1 MTATADSHSSIS
13 VAYGPVAKE
22 PEALTS
28 WAVFR
33 NVAFRDPRTWVQI
46 AVLSVTSVGLA
57 LLVPWPTKIIV
68 DNIIGAEPFSARLQQ
83 FIEIL
88 PILDG
93 PKRMLAFL
101 AAMSIVAVLLH
112 AWIDALLTMRSV
124 RLSQGMVF
132 SLAST
137 IFSHLQRRSLTFHA
151 RTPVGDS
158 LSRIT
163 GDTWSVDTLTNRM
176 ILGPFQTLL
185 SVLGAGYI
193 LAQIDAQL
201 ALLVLLI
208 APLTVAASLALG
220 GQVRSAAKAQ
230 REVQANLQSHLQ
242 RTLSSMLI
250 VQGFVQEQRQSR
262 IFRAFADD
270 AIRIQRRSTLLG
282 GLNELATGLVTACGG
297 AIVLWMAARS
307 VHDGELSL
315 GALLIFVA
323 YFQIVQTQ
331 LKALAGVYGAVQQAN
346 AGLDRVAEVLRDQP
360 EIADVP
366 EAPPLGRVHGSI
378 ELLDV
383 NAGYD
388 DSLTVL
394 RNVSLSI
401 APGEIVALI
410 GPSGAG
416 KSTLASLL
424 PRFLDPWSGSVAID
438 GRDLREVTLRSV
450 RQSVAVV
457 PQEPLLMATSIA
469 ENIAFGKPDA
479 THEEVVSAANSAEAH
494 DFIMQLEDRYL
505 TVIGERGASLSG
517 GQRQRIAIARA
528 LVTDAPILVLD
539 EPTSAL
545 DPETEAAFVETL
557 RSLRGHR
564 TILLIAHRMSTAA
577 VADRV
582 VVLRAGGIV
591 AEGSP
596 GTILS
601 RGTLTDDADWTQEGT
616 A

>member
-1 MTATADSHSSIS
+1 
-13 VAYGPVAKE
+13 VAKE

-93 PKRMLAFL
+93 PKRTLAFL

-112 AWIDALLTMRSV
+112 AWIEALLTMRSV

>member
-1 MTATADSHSSIS
+1 MTATTDSRSSK
-13 VAYGPVAKE
+13 PVPYAAE
-22 PEALTS
+22 TTESAALTS
-28 WAVFR
+28 WSVFR
-33 NVAFRDPRTWVQI
+33 SVAFRDPRTWVEI
-46 AVLSVTSVGLA
+46 AVLSATSVGLA
-57 LLVPWPTKIIV
+57 LLAPWPTKMIV
-68 DNIIGAEPFSARLQQ
+68 DNVIGGEPFSARMQRI
-83 FIEIL
+83 IEPLLI
-88 PILDG
+88 IDG

-101 AAMSIVAVLLH
+101 AAMSVVAVLLH
-112 AWIDALLTMRSV
+112 AWVDARLTMRSV

-137 IFSHLQRRSLTFHA
+137 IYTHLQRRSLTFHA

-163 GDTWSVDTLTNRM
+163 GDTWSVDTLTNRL
-176 ILGPFQTLL
+176 ILGPFQTFL
-185 SVLGAGYI
+185 SVLGAGFV

-201 ALLVLLI
+201 ALVVLLI

-220 GQVRSAAKAQ
+220 GRVRSAAKAQ
-230 REVQANLQSHLQ
+230 REIQATMQSHLQ

-250 VQGFVQEQRQSR
+250 VQGFVQERRQSR
-262 IFRAFADD
+262 IFRTFADD
-270 AIRIQRRSTLLG
+270 AIQIQRRSTLLG
-282 GLNELATGLVTACGG
+282 GLNELASGFVTACGG

-307 VHDGELSL
+307 VRNGDLSL

-323 YFQIVQTQ
+323 YLQIVQTQ
-331 LKALAGVYGAVQQAN
+331 LKSLAGVYGAVQQAN
-346 AGLDRVAEVLRDQP
+346 AGLDRVTEVLRDQP
-360 EIADVP
+360 EIVDVP
-366 EAPPLGRVHGSI
+366 DAPPLGRVHGSI
-378 ELLDV
+378 ELQDV
-383 NAGYD
+383 TAGYEN
-388 DSLTVL
+388 SFAVL

-401 APGEIVALI
+401 APGEILALI

-424 PRFLDPWSGSVAID
+424 PRFLDPWCGSVAID
-438 GRDLREVTLRSV
+438 GHDLREVTLRSV

-457 PQEPLLMATSIA
+457 PQEPLLMAASIA
-469 ENIAFGKPDA
+469 ENITFGRPDA
-479 THEEVVSAANSAEAH
+479 THEQILSAARAAEAH
-494 DFIMQLEDRYL
+494 DFIMQLEHGYL
-505 TVIGERGASLSG
+505 NVIGERGATLSG
-517 GQRQRIAIARA
+517 GQQQRIAIARA

-582 VVLRAGGIV
+582 IVLRAGCIV

-596 GTILS
+596 DSILS
-601 RGTLTDDADWTQEGT
+601 RGTLTSDVDWAQEGST
-616 A
+616 